1 MITVVESLEELHWNI
16 VNNQHWGERMAEQT
30 GGNKTIHDPAF
41 RIKTLDELNQKH
53 NMYEGM
59 ITYFREDGEIPT
71 PMKSVEELNK
81 VREKATIYYGRS
93 GEKYGA
99 ETKLTT
105 QAQENVRLDY
115 DGVAPEPDVV
125 ETVESDDAI
134 GYQAS
139 ANGLNLDYLSSLI
152 PEDEISREEDMEKPE
167 ETGEQAMASDTIL
180 REESGLS
187 EDELRI
193 QQAIFGEVE
202 EDTSVKTIADVTRN
216 LEKKGA
222 LDENG
227 IAIVKEPEP
236 VRPKVYSR
244 LELAKLAQSGELPK
258 AEDKP
263 KEPEQ
268 PKVLSR
274 MELARQASMAVQNN
288 ASANT
293 ATKGKQTAKGSTP
306 PKEDAVILKQRDA
319 VTATGIMKEI
329 VTLCVCVLIALVLA
343 IVIVKYVGQKT
354 EVSGDSMND
363 TLVNGQQL
371 IIDKL
376 TYRNHEPERYDIVV
390 FPESDTTTFV
400 KRIIGLPGETVSIKE
415 GFVYVD
421 GQMLSDDVYGKESIT
436 KDNYYRLEDSTVTL
450 GENEYF
456 VMGDNRN
463 NSKDSRDYEIG
474 NVTKDQFIGK
484 VVFRIWPI
492 KDIGVVK

>member
-1 MITVVESLEELHWNI
+1 
-16 VNNQHWGERMAEQT
+16 
-30 GGNKTIHDPAF
+30 
-41 RIKTLDELNQKH
+41 
-53 NMYEGM
+53 
-59 ITYFREDGEIPT
+59 
-71 PMKSVEELNK
+71 
-81 VREKATIYYGRS
+81 
-93 GEKYGA
+93 
-99 ETKLTT
+99 
-105 QAQENVRLDY
+105 
-115 DGVAPEPDVV
+115 
-125 ETVESDDAI
+125 
-134 GYQAS
+134 
-139 ANGLNLDYLSSLI
+139 
-152 PEDEISREEDMEKPE
+152 
-167 ETGEQAMASDTIL
+167 
-180 REESGLS
+180 
-187 EDELRI
+187 
-193 QQAIFGEVE
+193 
-202 EDTSVKTIADVTRN
+202 
-216 LEKKGA
+216 
-222 LDENG
+222 
-227 IAIVKEPEP
+227 
-236 VRPKVYSR
+236 
-244 LELAKLAQSGELPK
+244 
-258 AEDKP
+258 
-263 KEPEQ
+263 
-268 PKVLSR
+268 
-274 MELARQASMAVQNN
+274 
-288 ASANT
+288 
-293 ATKGKQTAKGSTP
+293 
-306 PKEDAVILKQRDA
+306 
-319 VTATGIMKEI
+319 MKEI

-436 KDNYYRLEDSTVTL
+436 KDNYYRLEDSSVTL

>member
-1 MITVVESLEELHWNI
+1 M
-16 VNNQHWGERMAEQT
+16 NNQHWGERMAQNT
-30 GGNKTIHDPAF
+30 DGRANIHDPAF

-99 ETKLTT
+99 ETKLTR
-105 QAQENVRLDY
+105 QAQENVRVDY
-115 DGVAPEPDVV
+115 DGVVPEPDVV
-125 ETVESDDAI
+125 ETVESDAVT

-139 ANGLNLDYLSSLI
+139 VNGLNMDYLSSLI
-152 PEDEISREEDMEKPE
+152 SEDEPEAIIKEKELGKPDEIEVEKTMAPESIFQEE
-167 ETGEQAMASDTIL
+167 A
-180 REESGLS
+180 GLS

-193 QQAIFGEVE
+193 QQAIFGEIE
-202 EDTSVKTIADVTRN
+202 EDTSVKTIADVTRD

-236 VRPKVYSR
+236 VRPKVLSR
-244 LELAKLAQSGELPK
+244 MELAKLAQSGELPK
-258 AEDKP
+258 VEEKL
-263 KEPEQ
+263 KEPEP

-288 ASANT
+288 TSAG
-293 ATKGKQTAKGSTP
+293 ATSKGKQTVKGNTG

-376 TYRNHEPERYDIVV
+376 TYRNHEPQRYDIVV

-415 GFVYVD
+415 GFVYID
-421 GQMLSDDVYGKESIT
+421 GQMLADDVYGKESIT
-436 KDNYYRLEDSTVTL
+436 KDNYYRLEDSSVTL

-474 NVTKDQFIGK
+474 NVNRNQFIGK
-484 VVFRIWPI
+484 VVFRIWPL
-492 KDIGVVK
+492 KEMGVVK